1 MSSFR
6 LVYRVHAIK
15 RMFSRGISA
24 DDVYHVLMRGEVI
37 ETYPDD
43 TPHPSRLILGWRNKR
58 PIHIVVADNTVDK
71 EIIVITVYEPDP
83 QQWEQNFR
91 SRKT

>member
-1 MSSFR
+1 MPSFR

-24 DDVYHVLMRGEVI
+24 DDVYSVFTRGEVI

-58 PIHIVVADNTVDK
+58 SIHIVVADNVK
-71 EIIVITVYEPDP
+71 EKETIVISVYEPDP
-83 QQWEQNFR
+83 KQWEQDFR
-91 SRKT
+91 RRKP